1 MAATEDELAK
11 KTIQDAI
18 WVWSGRILTLLVVFG
33 FGVFTGWIAWGVG
46 VTGAPALREKTP
58 QLEAQILELKNNRV
72 DIEGKLTVTQGRLD
86 QCQRDLAKA
95 RATPGGTP
103 VTP

>member
-1 MAATEDELAK
+1 MAATEEELAK

-33 FGVFTGWIAWGVG
+33 FGVFTGWIVWGVG
-46 VTGAPALREKTP
+46 VTGAPALREKLP

-86 QCQRDLAKA
+86 QCQRDLSKA